1 MKLRLKYYK
10 VVMTIVLGVVCLIIP
25 IVFISSTTLSSNKEL
40 IWLILWGLSLLY
52 TIMRLG
58 YIILFEFYQVEF
70 TKSSIMLK
78 NIITQKQT
86 IIETYVAGFKINPVT
101 GKFTLVDQD
110 GDVVAVLNA
119 FHYFNVPEAIE
130 YLGLKR
136 N

>member
-10 VVMTIVLGVVCLIIP
+10 ITITMVLWIGCLVIP
-25 IVFISSTTLSSNKEL
+25 FVFVSSTTLSSNKDL
-40 IWLILWGLSLLY
+40 MWLILWGLSLLY
-52 TIMRLG
+52 TVMRLG
-58 YIILFEFYQVEF
+58 YMILFEFYQVEF
-70 TKSSIMLK
+70 TKSSITLK

-86 IIETYVAGFKINPVT
+86 VIETYIASFKINLVN
-101 GKFTLVDQD
+101 GKFTLIDQD